1 MRHLKQGL
9 SKIKFKHI
17 AWLSYRYGERIKNK
31 GHLQSVYHPES
42 VFTRSKMNVTQPPKS
57 LLYQEIKQGAEY
69 FSPVQQERQL
79 LNVDVKHYYVQ
90 IAQKN
95 VCKSA
100 LRLSVSAIH

>member
-1 MRHLKQGL
+1 MK
-9 SKIKFKHI
+9 
-17 AWLSYRYGERIKNK
+17 
-31 GHLQSVYHPES
+31 
-42 VFTRSKMNVTQPPKS
+42 VTQPPKS

-100 LRLSVSAIH
+100 L

>member
-1 MRHLKQGL
+1 MEKGLKTKATFNL
-9 SKIKFKHI
+9 FII
-17 AWLSYRYGERIKNK
+17 L
-31 GHLQSVYHPES
+31 S

-100 LRLSVSAIH
+100 L